1 MPWSVVIFLGSSEN
15 SQQVPASWF
24 IKENDNN
31 EGRCW
36 LPYNKYD
43 NPPEISIHFSSA
55 QINKMI
61 NKESMTNNFDGTYWP
76 AKCISTFGKY
86 F

>member
-1 MPWSVVIFLGSSEN
+1 MPLLVVIFLGSFEN
-15 SQQVPASWF
+15 SQHVLASRF
-24 IKENDNN
+24 IKNNDKN

-36 LPYNKYD
+36 WPYKKHD

-61 NKESMTNNFDGTYWP
+61 IKESMANNFDGTY
-76 AKCISTFGKY
+76 
-86 F
+86 